1 MLKIKYNYDISN
13 ISYIKVGGRVKLY
26 IETDEI
32 EVIKKILKVSK
43 KIKYIGNTSNIFF
56 CFSYHTYIFIK
67 YINRSIKID
76 EVIEVGSGLSL
87 RYLINKLSEIG
98 IGGMEKL
105 IGIPCLVGGAIVN
118 NVSSF
123 NQEISTN
130 LLDVLVMDLNGNI
143 FILKKEDINFL
154 YHYSSLVNLNFLI
167 IKARFKIIKLDKIL
181 IKNNIIEVTKIRDK
195 LQPHNK
201 LTLGSTFRKYEDVC
215 VPKVVEELNL
225 KGFKIG
231 KSEISRVHSNF
242 IEVTPKSNYLN
253 IISLIELTNRLLYN
267 KLGYYIDLEIE
278 QIRGVR

>member
-1 MLKIKYNYDISN
+1 MLKIKYNFDISN

-56 CFSYHTYIFIK
+56 SFSYHSYIFIK
-67 YINRSIKID
+67 YINRSLKID
-76 EVIEVGSGLSL
+76 EVIEVSSGLSL
-87 RYLINKLSEIG
+87 RYLINKLSETG

-105 IGIPCLVGGAIVN
+105 IGIPCFVGGAIVN

-130 LLDVLVMDLNGNI
+130 LLDVLLMDLNGNI
-143 FILKKEDINFL
+143 FTLKKEDINFL
-154 YHYSSLVNLNFLI
+154 YHYSSLVNKNFLI
-167 IKARFKIIKLDKIL
+167 IKARFKIIKLDKYL
-181 IKNNIIEVTKIRDK
+181 IKNNIIEVTKIREK

-215 VPKVVEELNL
+215 IPKVVEELNL